1 LSYHLRQGQ
10 LLDLAMN
17 KSDLIREV
25 YERIDK
31 KVSMKDLDQILDAM
45 LIIMSDKLR
54 AGEEIQLADFGTFA
68 FKASSVKTIAEFLPK
83 KKKK

>member
-1 LSYHLRQGQ
+1 
-10 LLDLAMN
+10 MN

-31 KVSMKDLDQILDAM
+31 KVSMKDLDQIFDAM

-54 AGEEIQLADFGTFA
+54 AGEEIQLADFGTFS

>member
-1 LSYHLRQGQ
+1 
-10 LLDLAMN
+10 
-17 KSDLIREV
+17 
-25 YERIDK
+25 
-31 KVSMKDLDQILDAM
+31 MKDLDQIFDAM

-83 KKKK
+83 KKTK

>member
-1 LSYHLRQGQ
+1 
-10 LLDLAMN
+10 MN

-31 KVSMKDLDQILDAM
+31 KVSMKDLDQIFDAM

-68 FKASSVKTIAEFLPK
+68 FKSSSVKTIAEFLPNK
-83 KKKK
+83 KKK